1 MSITAAARSRGETLL
16 ANPRNAAAGS
26 MRQLDPKVTKERQ
39 LDIIVFNVQL
49 TSGEQPKTHAESL
62 DMLEK
67 LRFLYGAA

>member
-1 MSITAAARSRGETLL
+1 
-16 ANPRNAAAGS
+16 

-67 LRFLYGAA
+67 ARILYGAA